1 MGKITTIR
9 SVLSEIIYQIKI
21 DIAGR
26 QTNRQNDVKI
36 YQKFWDVDFDQRI
49 QKQDFGSSGQS

>member
-26 QTNRQNDVKI
+26 QTNSQNDVKI